1 MQPKPSWTGPEMVC
15 LWLAIA
21 CTVAGFV
28 FPPLWGFGVVLW
40 ISVNMCRNH
49 RRNSP

>member
-1 MQPKPSWTGPEMVC
+1 MNQKPSWTVGETVC

-28 FPPLWGFGVVLW
+28 FPPLWVVGVLLW
-40 ISVNMCRNH
+40 ISSNICRNH
-49 RRNSP
+49 RRNNP